1 MAEMNIIHE
10 DRPSQFFV
18 LSDGNNYQ
26 LKWDDS
32 RLAPHIKEI
41 EKEDFEE
48 YLAGKRTG
56 GDLMFKAAYGTW
68 PLPQEEQE
76 KAERNFIR
84 ETPTALISDSTAISL
99 FSKEELEQLIPIA
112 EQQWIDWKGELPENY
127 QSPLT

>member
-32 RLAPHIKEI
+32 RLATHIKEI

-76 KAERNFIR
+76 KYYEEQGINDMLAKIK
-84 ETPTALISDSTAISL
+84 
-99 FSKEELEQLIPIA
+99 KESEQNWSGA
-112 EQQWIDWKGELPENY
+112 KNE
-127 QSPLT
+127 